1 MNAKELRAKDEAALK
16 QELNDL
22 QNTHFKLR
30 MQKATQQ
37 LTNTSSLRT
46 TRRDIARV
54 RTILTEKATTKMTE
68 TAQSLN
74 RTLVGTVSSSKMEK
88 TVTVLVERKVKHP
101 LYGKYVVKS
110 KKYHAHDEI
119 GCNEGDKVEIA
130 ECRPLSKTVSWTV
143 TKVLEKAVVL

>member
-1 MNAKELRAKDEAALK
+1 M
-16 QELNDL
+16 
-22 QNTHFKLR
+22 
-30 MQKATQQ
+30 
-37 LTNTSSLRT
+37 
-46 TRRDIARV
+46 
-54 RTILTEKATTKMTE
+54 
-68 TAQSLN
+68 
-74 RTLVGTVSSSKMEK
+74 
-88 TVTVLVERKVKHP
+88 KHP